1 MKEKWKPIPIKEFSD
16 KYMVSNLGKV
26 KSIPHYVKGRWG
38 QPTLYKGKMLKG
50 ELRKGYL
57 SVQLYSEKNKKK
69 HFSVHRLVALAF
81 VNGYF
86 EGAVVN
92 HKNENKLDNRAENLE
107 WVTTRAN
114 ILYGLGKRRA
124 ALKIS
129 KRVMQID
136 NLKNVVH
143 TYPSLHDAG
152 RELGIEYQAIYHSL
166 RSNCRAGGYYWKY
179 AEVQD
184 KK

>member
-1 MKEKWKPIPIKEFSD
+1 
-16 KYMVSNLGKV
+16 
-26 KSIPHYVKGRWG
+26 
-38 QPTLYKGKMLKG
+38 MLKG

-57 SVQLYSEKNKKK
+57 SVQLYSEKTKKK

-107 WVTTRAN
+107 WITTREN

-136 NLKNVVH
+136 DLKNVFDN
-143 TYPSLHDAG
+143 YC
-152 RELGIEYQAIYHSL
+152 RIYGII
-166 RSNCRAGGYYWKY
+166 
-179 AEVQD
+179 
-184 KK
+184 